1 MGLLIRPRRVILIR
15 INWQGESVSLHQ
27 RHAANPSG
35 RSVPHALSTA
45 VDGIIVIDSRGIV
58 RIYNESAQKLFGYAA
73 EEVIGRNVSM
83 LMPSP
88 YHEEHDGYV
97 EHYLGSGEK
106 RIIGIGREVV
116 GRRKDGTTFPMYLS
130 VGEGVLN
137 GERIFV
143 GIVHDLTSRTM
154 TARRVQDLQ
163 GELLHVSRLSAMGQ
177 MTAALAH
184 ELNQPLSAI
193 MNYISAAR
201 RTLTNVSDPHV
212 PRVSELIDKAVAQ
225 TTRAGQIIRQ
235 LRDFVEKRE
244 TSRAPANI
252 NLVIQEALVLA
263 SISSADPNVQ
273 VVTKFEPNLPPVMI
287 DKVQIQQVVVNLA
300 RNGIEAMQQVELRK
314 LKICTALSPE
324 GVTITIS
331 DSGPGLPPEVASRLF
346 HPFITT
352 KEKGMGIG
360 LSICRSIVEA
370 HGGQITA
377 GRGDLGGA
385 EFKVLLPPAG
395 I

>member
-1 MGLLIRPRRVILIR
+1 MPENHQDILFR
-15 INWQGESVSLHQ
+15 ML
-27 RHAANPSG
+27 
-35 RSVPHALSTA
+35 LSTA

-58 RIYNESAQKLFGYAA
+58 RIWNESAQNLFGYAA
-73 EEVIGRNVSM
+73 DEVVGRNVNM

-88 YHEEHDGYV
+88 YHEEHDR
-97 EHYLGSGEK
+97 YLENYLSTSRK
-106 RIIGIGREVV
+106 KIIGIGREVV

-163 GELLHVSRLSAMGQ
+163 SELLHVSRLSAMGQ

-201 RTLTNVSDPHV
+201 RMLANVQHPVALRSL
-212 PRVSELIDKAVAQ
+212 ELIEKAVAQ

-244 TSRAPANI
+244 SARTACNI
-252 NLVIQEALVLA
+252 NLVIEEALVLA
-263 SISSADPNVQ
+263 SIASADPNVT
-273 VVTKFEPNLPPVMI
+273 VTTEFEPNLPPVMI
-287 DKVQIQQVVVNLA
+287 DKVQIQQVIVNLA
-300 RNGIEAMQQVELRK
+300 RNAVEAMQTVKLRR
-314 LKICTALSPE
+314 LKIATALSPE
-324 GVTITIS
+324 GVLVSVS
-331 DSGPGLPPEVASRLF
+331 DSGPGLAPEVAGRLF
-346 HPFITT
+346 HPFVTT
-352 KEKGMGIG
+352 KDKGMGIG
-360 LSICRSIVEA
+360 LSICQSIVEA
-370 HGGQITA
+370 HGGRISA
-377 GRGDLGGA
+377 GPGDMGGA
-385 EFKVLLPPAG
+385 EFRMLLPVASEV
-395 I
+395 